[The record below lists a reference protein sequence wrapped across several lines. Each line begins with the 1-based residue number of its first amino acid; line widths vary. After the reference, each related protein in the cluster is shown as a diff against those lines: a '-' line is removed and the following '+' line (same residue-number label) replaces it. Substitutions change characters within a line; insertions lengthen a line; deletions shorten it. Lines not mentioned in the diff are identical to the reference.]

1 MHHMLAYYRFK
12 PLPLL
17 IIFLALSNS
26 GALYAQESIQFT
38 LDQANAGETLYK
50 LNCQACHGSRLTNG
64 QFGTPLRGSFFR
76 NIWKGKSLGELLQHT
91 WEKMPPD
98 NMMSLTREQVTNLVA
113 FIFSRNDLE
122 PGKIPMV
129 SDPEQATDTFPPW
142 E

>member
-1 MHHMLAYYRFK
+1 MLAYYRSKLFS
-12 PLPLL
+12 LL

-26 GALYAQESIQFT
+26 GALNAQESIQFT

-50 LNCQACHGSRLTNG
+50 LNCQACHGNRLSNG
-64 QFGTPLRGSFFR
+64 QFGTPLIGRAFR

-98 NMMSLTREQVTNLVA
+98 DLMSLTREEVTNLVA
-113 FIFSRNDLE
+113 FILSRNDMK
-122 PGKIPMV
+122 PGEVPMV
-129 SDPEQATDTFPPW
+129 SDPEQAADTYLPW

>member
-12 PLPLL
+12 LFSLL

-26 GALYAQESIQFT
+26 GVLKAQESIQFT
-38 LDQANAGETLYK
+38 MEQANAGETLYK
-50 LNCQACHGSRLTNG
+50 LNCQACHGNRLTNG

-76 NIWKGKSLGELLQHT
+76 NIWKEKSLGELLQHT

-98 NMMSLTREQVTNLVA
+98 NLMSLTREQVTNLVA
-113 FIFSRNDLE
+113 FILSQNDFE
-122 PGKIPMV
+122 SGEIPMV
-129 SDPEQATDTFPPW
+129 SDPEQAANTPLSW